1 MYKVSLYLNNLDKSC
16 INIFILEGNLNYF
29 LVSST
34 YFGLTNSSTNPFI
47 SDIILRYGFKLNTRH
62 LNYQKN
68 HKIHINLV

>member
-47 SDIILRYGFKLNTRH
+47 SDIILRNLLSVNF
-62 LNYQKN
+62 
-68 HKIHINLV
+68 HKSPIFSCTLLYKF